1 MSRHS
6 AEDQQADERDAPGS
20 APAEE
25 VVPTFSEQLADQ
37 LGGARG
43 VLESSIPVVVF
54 IIVNTLWAKHL
65 NYALAIAGASAVVI
79 AVIRLMR
86 RQTVRHAVNGLVG
99 VAIGGWL
106 SYRSGSA
113 RDFYLPGIILSC
125 VYGVGMLVSV
135 LVKRPVIG
143 WVWSLLAARGSTEW
157 RAKPAM
163 VRLFSRLTVLW
174 ALVYIA
180 KTIIQA
186 WLFQS
191 TGADDPATGLGIAA
205 LLLRYPPYALLLG
218 LTVWAVRRHLAQE
231 REAA

>member
-1 MSRHS
+1 MARHA
-6 AEDQQADERDAPGS
+6 AEDQQADERETP
-20 APAEE
+20 EE
-25 VVPTFSEQLADQ
+25 AVPTFSEQLADQ

-43 VLESSIPVVVF
+43 VLESSIPVAVF
-54 IIVNTLWAKHL
+54 VIVNVAWAKHL
-65 NYALAIAGASAVVI
+65 NYALAIAGASALVI

-125 VYGVGMLVSV
+125 VYGIAMLISV
-135 LVKRPVIG
+135 FVRRPAIG

-157 RAKPAM
+157 RSKPAM
-163 VRLFSRLTVLW
+163 VKLFSRLTVLW
-174 ALVYIA
+174 AVVYIA

-186 WLFQS
+186 WLFRS
-191 TGADDPATGLGIAA
+191 TAADDPATGLGIAA

-218 LTVWAVRRHLAQE
+218 LTIWAVRRHTAQH
-231 REAA
+231 REVEV